1 MIKFKKYLQFFAIL
15 LYTIIYLCGK
25 IIIGEEEFAFVK
37 AYDWNV
43 TGTKIAYIKFDETEV
58 PEFSMDM
65 YNEGLYP
72 TQTVFKYPKAGEKN
86 AIVSIHMSN
95 SKT

>member
-1 MIKFKKYLQFFAIL
+1 MY
-15 LYTIIYLCGK
+15 
-25 IIIGEEEFAFVK
+25 EEEFAFVK

-72 TQTVFKYPKAGEKN
+72 TQTVLNTQKQVKKRYCFLTYFRFKIRNY
-86 AIVSIHMSN
+86 
-95 SKT
+95 